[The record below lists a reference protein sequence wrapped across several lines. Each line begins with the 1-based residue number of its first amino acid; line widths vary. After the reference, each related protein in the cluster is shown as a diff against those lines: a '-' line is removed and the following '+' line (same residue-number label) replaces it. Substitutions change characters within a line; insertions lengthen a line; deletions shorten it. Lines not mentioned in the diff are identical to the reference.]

1 MHAQTSYMPL
11 IHLMIKLTNR
21 NKQKLIIYGV
31 ISFCS
36 FLALIEAVI
45 IYQIVS
51 SGLNHLESKLLHDHF
66 DPK

>member
-36 FLALIEAVI
+36 FLALIEAFI
-45 IYQIVS
+45 IYQIVFLWIKS
-51 SGLNHLESKLLHDHF
+51 LRIKAIA
-66 DPK
+66 

>member
-36 FLALIEAVI
+36 FLALIEAFI
-45 IYQIVS
+45 IYQIVY
-51 SGLNHLESKLLHDHF
+51 LWIESLRIKAIA
-66 DPK
+66 